1 MSDRNAFSLL
11 PIGADDPEGPKLSPA
26 MQQCALNLYRQAWE
40 DYRKIDCPYGE
51 TDEAMLVWYV
61 LHGDSP
67 GPDLVTGRN

>member
-1 MSDRNAFSLL
+1 MPDCNDSPLL
-11 PIGADDPEGPKLSPA
+11 PLGSDASTSADLSPA

-40 DYRKIDCPYGE
+40 AYRTVGCPYGD
-51 TDEAMLVWYV
+51 TDKAMLVWYV